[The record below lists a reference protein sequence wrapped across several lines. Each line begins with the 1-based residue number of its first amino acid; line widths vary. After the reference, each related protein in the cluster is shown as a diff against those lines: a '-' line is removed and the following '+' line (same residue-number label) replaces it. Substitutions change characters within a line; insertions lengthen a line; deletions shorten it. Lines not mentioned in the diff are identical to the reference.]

1 MKKPLLLAAS
11 GFAGLAFG
19 FAGCGDDKENG
30 GGTSTTFPTVST
42 GTTEGTTPA
51 SRPPER
57 TKARPPVRTR
67 VARAAKAAAETTTAS
82 REGVAPATRLQ
93 SA

>member
-42 GTTEGTTPA
+42 GTTEGTT
-51 SRPPER
+51 
-57 TKARPPVRTR
+57 TGF
-67 VARAAKAAAETTTAS
+67 TTTGED
-82 REGVAPATRLQ
+82 EGTTTGEDKGG
-93 SA
+93 SSGKGGGGDDDG